1 MSKKVVD
8 PVCGMEIGKSEAA
21 ATSEH
26 MGKTFYFCAQGCK
39 RQFEKDSMKY
49 SKIEKE
55 KGGCCG

>member
-1 MSKKVVD
+1 MAEKVVD
-8 PVCGMEIGKSEAA
+8 PVCGMEIDKSEAA

-39 RQFEKDSMKY
+39 KQFAENPMKY

>member
-1 MSKKVVD
+1 
-8 PVCGMEIGKSEAA
+8 MEIDKSEAA

-39 RQFEKDSMKY
+39 KQFEENPMKY
-49 SKIEKE
+49 TEIEKE